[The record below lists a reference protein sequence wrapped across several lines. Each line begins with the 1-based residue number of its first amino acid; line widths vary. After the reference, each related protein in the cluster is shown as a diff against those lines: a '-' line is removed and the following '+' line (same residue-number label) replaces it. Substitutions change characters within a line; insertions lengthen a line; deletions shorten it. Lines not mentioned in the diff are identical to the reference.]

1 MTIQEYRDYIDS
13 IHSEIPYNIY
23 STLIDGIDTIEAEQI
38 KKLEEMYQKFEKKLW
53 SEHED
58 VRGDDMIEV
67 GYAEQFLQD
76 LLLEFGC
83 WDEEKNEQ

>member
-13 IHSEIPYNIY
+13 IHSEISYNIY
-23 STLIDGIDTIEAEQI
+23 STLIDGIDAIETEQI

-53 SEHED
+53 SAHED
-58 VRGDDMIEV
+58 VRGDDMVEV

-83 WDEEKNEQ
+83 WDEEEHKQ